1 MDLQFQQMATQM
13 GKGISITRDD
23 CEISFLELYPSS
35 FSYNSVSCSSLTHA
49 DRLGII
55 SLMTLCLFANLNI
68 VDLMTE
74 HGKHLGPQGEILEE
88 NFQAMMFGELWKYS
102 RRQLNNVLAVS
113 GDEQFRS
120 IILMLK
126 INEMQTKSALAAIL
140 RASGGED
147 SPTQGGLEAK
157 ADRFGMLEAK
167 VDRMQASIDAILEK
181 LDSKSSLMPSIPSM
195 GSSMTALG
203 PMQFLRKRGHDEQDD
218 GGGGGLFGGLN
229 GFRAGSLPFAS
240 GLGSR
245 AVRRETLPH
254 FGEWEAQA
262 TSNSAGNDEEQ
273 SGGAAREVGREAVP
287 VIASAGEFDSKF
299 S

>member
-1 MDLQFQQMATQM
+1 
-13 GKGISITRDD
+13 
-23 CEISFLELYPSS
+23 
-35 FSYNSVSCSSLTHA
+35 
-49 DRLGII
+49 
-55 SLMTLCLFANLNI
+55 
-68 VDLMTE
+68 MTE

-262 TSNSAGNDEEQ
+262 TSNSAGNDEEP
-273 SGGAAREVGREAVP
+273 SGGAARDVRREAVP
-287 VIASAGEFDSKF
+287 VIASAGETDSKF

>member
-1 MDLQFQQMATQM
+1 LSCQA
-13 GKGISITRDD
+13 IN
-23 CEISFLELYPSS
+23 ELCFSLVAW
-35 FSYNSVSCSSLTHA
+35 SYNSVSRSSLTHA

-55 SLMTLCLFANLNI
+55 SLMALSLFANLNI

-74 HGKHLGPQGEILEE
+74 HGKHLGPQGDLLEE

-126 INEMQTKSALAAIL
+126 INEMQTKSTLAAIL

-167 VDRMQASIDAILEK
+167 IDRMQASTEKNEASIDAILEK
-181 LDSKSSLMPSIPSM
+181 LDSKSSLMPSIPNM

-240 GLGSR
+240 LGSR

-262 TSNSAGNDEEQ
+262 TSNSAGNDEEP
-273 SGGAAREVGREAVP
+273 SGGAARDVRREAVP
-287 VIASAGEFDSKF
+287 VIASAGETDSKF